1 MQHVSRASLQ
11 SAAPR
16 QHLSSHVGAHQETTL
31 PGSPPSALA
40 GRCPQMSS
48 DVQKISVL
56 RRAANIREVSLRRFE
71 SSSGRRFI
79 KGNPPAG
86 LYRSAGGR
94 KCAVAPGTLCQ
105 YSVDLLHERARVQI
119 TTAPEYELGVPA
131 FRQPLGDLGCLLR
144 EPSER
149 KRSTVG

>member
-1 MQHVSRASLQ
+1 
-11 SAAPR
+11 
-16 QHLSSHVGAHQETTL
+16 
-31 PGSPPSALA
+31 
-40 GRCPQMSS
+40 MSS

-131 FRQPLGDLGCLLR
+131 FRQPLGDLGC
-144 EPSER
+144 
-149 KRSTVG
+149 